1 MRTTSIETWS
11 QRQQG
16 VRLCG
21 TEAHAPRRKSRAS
34 ISTPHRL
41 QILCQI
47 EPRGR
52 RVEEPETRSQP
63 GATEGWRRDQ
73 RRRKRVREQTRLFP
87 TCASAADATCPSSRP
102 SRCSPLILQRF
113 LQGDSG
119 QGAHDDC
126 RLNAGTCRPAQDAI
140 VTQTRKKTEETTCFS
155 GVACRGSCAPSW
167 IDRFFLRRAPAVGVA
182 VEWRAPMA
190 LEATPNRRTT
200 SWRRRD

>member
-1 MRTTSIETWS
+1 MRTTSVGTRF
-11 QRQQG
+11 QRQEG

-52 RVEEPETRSQP
+52 RVEAPETRSQP
-63 GATEGWRRDQ
+63 GATEGWRWDR

-87 TCASAADATCPSSRP
+87 TCASAADATCPSSHPSSHP
-102 SRCSPLILQRF
+102 SRCSPLILRRF

-119 QGAHDDC
+119 QRAHDDC
-126 RLNAGTCRPAQDAI
+126 RLNAETCRPAQDANRHPDEEGDRGTDLFFWCRLSGI
-140 VTQTRKKTEETTCFS
+140 VR
-155 GVACRGSCAPSW
+155 GVV
-167 IDRFFLRRAPAVGVA
+167 D
-182 VEWRAPMA
+182 
-190 LEATPNRRTT
+190 
-200 SWRRRD
+200 